1 MLEIKGLTE
10 GYTGREWKRDDK
22 HRVYVVGPVGEV
34 GYFDL
39 KSGKF
44 IISPKSS
51 INFGTCEESDASI
64 LLKITGGSTIYLGQL
79 IEKNPSKK
87 NTGDARKRLQNAIKD
102 FNTITT
108 NAEKTKVEINIGPTV
123 EFRIKG
129 RSHWAKA
136 NLTLSVDNGKEP
148 LDIEKVYDAT
158 SEMVSA
164 MLEIEV
170 DKLTLIE

>member
-1 MLEIKGLTE
+1 MLEIVGLTE
-10 GYTGREWKRDDK
+10 GYTGREWKRDEK

-34 GYFDL
+34 GYLDL

-44 IISPKSS
+44 IISPKAS
-51 INFGTCEESDASI
+51 INFGVCEESDASI
-64 LLKITGGSTIYLGQL
+64 KLVAKGGSNIYLGQL
-79 IEKNPSKK
+79 KETPIQNIA
-87 NTGDARKRLQNAIKD
+87 TGDARKRLQNAIKD
-102 FNTITT
+102 FNSITS
-108 NAEKTKVEINIGPTV
+108 NAEKTRVEINIGPTV

-170 DKLTLIE
+170 DKLGA

>member
-39 KSGKF
+39 KTGKF
-44 IISPKSS
+44 IISPKSN
-51 INFGTCEESDASI
+51 INFGVCGEGDASI
-64 LLKITGGSTIYLGQL
+64 KLKIKGGSNIYLGQL
-79 IEKNPSKK
+79 QEEINKK
-87 NTGDARKRLQNAIKD
+87 KTNSDARVRLQNAIKD
-102 FNTITT
+102 FNTLTS

-170 DKLTLIE
+170 DKLGA